1 MRRQRGV
8 AGMNAAPTTRRGKL
22 RRAVKILT
30 VIALGL
36 LLLPFALTPFY
47 SFGHPVSTLMLAR
60 WATGKRVERIW
71 IPLGSMSPR
80 LPASVIAAEDARYCR
95 HRGVDLAGIRDAI
108 EDADSLSE
116 LRGASTL
123 TQQTA
128 KNLFLWPGR
137 SFLRKAIEAPLALWL
152 DLVLGKRRVLEI
164 YLNIAEWGP
173 NGVFGAEAAAR
184 RAFGKS
190 ARDLSAPEAALL
202 AAALPNPVRRNAA
215 RPGPALRRLA
225 GIYQRRAAVP
235 QLTTCLDA
243 GSRRP

>member
-8 AGMNAAPTTRRGKL
+8 AGKSAARAASRGTL
-22 RRAVKILT
+22 RRVLKTLAVI
-30 VIALGL
+30 VLGL
-36 LLLPFALTPFY
+36 VLLPFVLTPLY

-71 IPLGSMSPR
+71 IPLTSMSPR
-80 LPASVIAAEDARYCR
+80 LPASVIGAEDARYCR

-108 EDADSLSE
+108 EDAETLSE

-137 SFLRKAIEAPLALWL
+137 SFVRKAIEAPLALWL

-173 NGVFGAEAAAR
+173 NGIFGAEAAAR
-184 RAFGKS
+184 RAFRKS
-190 ARDLSAPEAALL
+190 ARDLTPREAALL
-202 AAALPNPVRRNAA
+202 AATLPNPIRRNAA
-215 RPGPALRRLA
+215 RPGPTLRRLA
-225 GIYQRRAAVP
+225 GIYQRRAAAP
-235 QLTTCLDA
+235 QLTACLA
-243 GSRRP
+243 PRRRP